1 MRTEIAPHL
10 LQEPDVKDAEA
21 ALRACVHC
29 GFCNATC
36 PTYLLTG
43 NELEGPRGR
52 IYLMKTL
59 LEGHMKP
66 SQQTLGHID
75 NCLGCLSCETTCPSG
90 LGYSRPRLEK
100 KVKRSLS
107 CHLFRS
113 VIARFR
119 LALKMSGL
127 GRELYFFC
135 SVSLQNT
142 FHG

>member
-75 NCLGCLSCETTCPSG
+75 SCLGCLSCETTCPSG
-90 LGYSRPRLEK
+90 VGYSRPRLEK

-107 CHLFRS
+107 YHIFRS
-113 VIARFR
+113 VIAR
-119 LALKMSGL
+119 
-127 GRELYFFC
+127 YPFFARYG
-135 SVSLQNT
+135 SKTPST
-142 FHG
+142 AS

>member
-1 MRTEIAPHL
+1 M
-10 LQEPDVKDAEA
+10 
-21 ALRACVHC
+21 HC

-59 LEGHMKP
+59 LEGYIKP

-75 NCLGCLSCETTCPSG
+75 SCLGCLSCETTCPSG
-90 LGYSRPRLEK
+90 VDYSRLLEEARPRLEK

-107 CHLFRS
+107 YHLLRS

-127 GRELYFFC
+127 GRALYFFC
-135 SVSLQNT
+135 SVWLQNT